1 LKNWPEIKMTADK
14 SNHSNRGGSRSGAG
28 RKPGAINKAT
38 AKAREAAE
46 AGGIMPLEFMLT
58 IMRDPDAARAERLDM
73 AKAAAPYVHAKLASI
88 EHSGAVALSHEQA
101 LDALK

>member
-1 LKNWPEIKMTADK
+1 MPPDQSKQSK
-14 SNHSNRGGSRSGAG
+14 RGGPRSGAG

-46 AGGIMPLEFMLT
+46 AGGVMPLDFMLSV
-58 IMRDPDAARAERLDM
+58 MRDEGADRAERLDM

-88 EHSGAVALSHEQA
+88 EHSGGMTFSHEDA